1 MLLRDLFD
9 ELPLSNSDVIP
20 IALQKLLREPLDVY
34 ADWKRT
40 EQLLLDA
47 KAMLPGK
54 LEVSMALYKMYA
66 YSNQFEKAIATINE
80 VLAEAAAQG
89 GFPDNWRTLNTDSA
103 NWDNASGVIRAYL
116 YTLKA
121 SGFVCLRQGNIALA
135 IEVLEKLRELDPLD
149 QVGGSMIYEIAERL
163 LETEEN
169 QSQHV

>member
-47 KAMLPGK
+47 KTMLPGK

-163 LETEEN
+163 LETEEK